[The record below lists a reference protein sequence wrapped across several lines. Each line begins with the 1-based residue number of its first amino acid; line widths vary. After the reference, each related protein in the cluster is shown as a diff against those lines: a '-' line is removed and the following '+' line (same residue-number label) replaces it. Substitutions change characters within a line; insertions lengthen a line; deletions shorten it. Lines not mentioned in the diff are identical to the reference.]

1 MNLHDKQLVLVKNF
15 PNRAIAEA
23 GQEFL
28 KKHNIIAIVQ
38 GTEIAGFGAPSGC
51 DLYVQQHDLA
61 TALDLLE
68 RLYDSI

>member
-1 MNLHDKQLVLVKNF
+1 MKHHAEQLVIVKNF

-28 KKHNIIAIVQ
+28 QKHNIIAIVQ
-38 GTEIAGFGAPSGC
+38 GTEIAGMGTSSGC
-51 DLYVQQHDLA
+51 DLYVKQDDLA

-68 RLYDSI
+68 SLYDSI